1 MIQTLKRSILFA
13 VIAMCA
19 IAVPAAA
26 QDPPKA
32 QFSGGYQFL
41 RVEEE
46 NINIGWFAE
55 VDASITRAISVTGLV
70 SGGYKSFEETE
81 TFSGVQV
88 TAEADLSVHTF
99 MGGVRYHVRRNPAA
113 TPFAHVLLG
122 GVRGSAT
129 VTATGGGQTFDE
141 SESSTDFGLLAGGG
155 VNIRLNDRF
164 GLRVGADFLRI
175 FADDED
181 ANGFRFTAGVVFPF
195 SR

>member
-1 MIQTLKRSILFA
+1 MTQTSKRSVVCA
-13 VIAMCA
+13 VIAVCA
-19 IAVPAAA
+19 IAMPAAA

-32 QFSGGYQFL
+32 QVSAGYQFL

-46 NINIGWFAE
+46 NITAGWFAE
-55 VDASITRAISVTGLV
+55 VDASLTRAISVTGLV
-70 SGGYKSFEETE
+70 SGGYKSLQETE

-88 TAEADLSVHTF
+88 SAEVDLSVHTF

-113 TPFAHVLLG
+113 IPFAHVLLG
-122 GVRGSAT
+122 GVNGSAT
-129 VTATGGGQTFDE
+129 VTLTGGGESFDE

-175 FADDED
+175 FAEDEG